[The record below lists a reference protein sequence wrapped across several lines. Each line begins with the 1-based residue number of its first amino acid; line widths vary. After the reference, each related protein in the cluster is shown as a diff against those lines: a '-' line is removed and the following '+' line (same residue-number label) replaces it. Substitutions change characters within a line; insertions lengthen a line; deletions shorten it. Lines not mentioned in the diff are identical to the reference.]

1 MHLPLL
7 VKFDNLPMFIDLKM
21 HENPPDSGAL
31 NDLPEQNLC
40 LFFNEDWV
48 PSGHMWG
55 PIDMVC
61 HRKQEYFPLVTSSEK
76 LYLDNVI
83 HKSG

>member
-1 MHLPLL
+1 MQVAFYLAGEITQ
-7 VKFDNLPMFIDLKM
+7 VKESIPWVRCA
-21 HENPPDSGAL
+21 SG
-31 NDLPEQNLC
+31 NV
-40 LFFNEDWV
+40 FNEDCV

>member
-40 LFFNEDWV
+40 LFL
-48 PSGHMWG
+48 MR
-55 PIDMVC
+55 IVC
-61 HRKQEYFPLVTSSEK
+61 LQDTCGVQ
-76 LYLDNVI
+76 
-83 HKSG
+83 